1 MIPLLGFVM
10 GAALGASGVVAIQA
24 LAAMMVGTV
33 AAIAALRYVDR
44 LEQPPSDR
52 RGYDSP
58 QPAFASGRT
67 AVAARFVDEDAES
80 R

>member
-1 MIPLLGFVM
+1 
-10 GAALGASGVVAIQA
+10 
-24 LAAMMVGTV
+24 MMVGTV